1 MRGVVARSIGLPV
14 GATLLIVH
22 AMRLFLASLVSAVVL
37 LGAPASAEIAPAA
50 LAAPKQCHAVV
61 TDDGK
66 SRRVCIGEADFHR
79 DVCTA
84 ISVYSATWGLPVGFF
99 ARLIW
104 QESRFDPNALS
115 RAGAE
120 GIAQFMPS
128 TGRLRGLRNAYD
140 PAEALARSAEYL
152 SFLRTTFGNLGL
164 AAAAYNAGEGR
175 VSRYLGGNGY
185 LPGETEN
192 YVEIVTGQPAS
203 VWLNAPPANPDFALS
218 RTVRFE
224 PACLD
229 MAKAVPMPRLG
240 LPPGEWHP
248 WGVLIAQDFSPARA
262 RRIFE
267 RVQKQYQQVLGEE
280 SLMLLTGH
288 NRRFGYR
295 LRHFAMV
302 GRDSREGALALC
314 RELTRAG
321 GICTVAKN

>member
-1 MRGVVARSIGLPV
+1 MPVVTTDR
-14 GATLLIVH
+14 IVP
-22 AMRLFLASLVSAVVL
+22 AMRLLLAGLVWTVMA
-37 LGAPASAEIAPAA
+37 LGAPVPAEAA
-50 LAAPKQCHAVV
+50 AAPPVMRCHNVV

-79 DVCTA
+79 DVCGAITA
-84 ISVYSATWGLPVGFF
+84 YSAAWGLPEGFF

-120 GIAQFMPS
+120 GIAQFMPA
-128 TGRLRGLRNAYD
+128 TGRLRGLLNAYD

-175 VSRYLGGNGY
+175 VSRYVGASGY

-192 YVEIVTGQPAS
+192 YVEIITGQPAS
-203 VWLNAPPANPDFALS
+203 VWLNAPPADLDFALS
-218 RTVRFE
+218 STVRFE
-224 PACLD
+224 PACLS
-229 MAKAVPMPRLG
+229 MAKAAPMPRLG

-267 RVQKQYQQVLGEE
+267 RVQQRHSQLLGDEK
-280 SLMLLTGH
+280 LMLLIGH

-295 LRHFAMV
+295 LRHFAMI
-302 GRDSREGALALC
+302 GRDSRDEALALC